1 VSSRAHASSGV
12 GQRLFLIAS
21 AVVAIAALVVAFGPT
36 AAKRVEPAT
45 AAASPFP
52 TGEPPLAAEADV
64 FRTNAGVLAIDPG
77 PAPRR
82 SAHPRTLAT
91 WRNLRAF
98 PGAPPRIPHGL
109 TPDEFQNGS
118 CNTCHER
125 GGYSQRFGAY
135 VPITPHPEMGACL
148 QCHVG
153 DGQLMAIALPSTD
166 PSARCRQCHT
176 PEAGRW
182 TESTVD
188 WRPIAWP
195 RLPRRAAAS
204 EPPPIPHTLEF
215 RANCL
220 SCHAAPAAVAE
231 IRTTHPERADCKQC
245 HLPAGEEAGEF
256 ARPARAG
263 GAHRGGAS

>member
-1 VSSRAHASSGV
+1 MSSPRTSG
-12 GQRLFLIAS
+12 GIAPRLFLIAS
-21 AVVAIAALVVAFGPT
+21 AIVAITALVVAFGDT
-36 AAKRVEPAT
+36 AAKGPAPEPT
-45 AAASPFP
+45 TVSPFP
-52 TGEPPLAAEADV
+52 TGEPPLTTEADV
-64 FRTNAGVLAIDPG
+64 FRTHAGVLAIDPG
-77 PAPRR
+77 SEPRR

-109 TPDEFQNGS
+109 TPDEVQNGG

-135 VPITPHPEMGACL
+135 VPVTPHPEMGACL

-153 DGQLMAIALPSTD
+153 DGQLMAIALPTTD

-176 PEAGRW
+176 PEAGRG
-182 TESTVD
+182 TEFTVS
-188 WRPIAWP
+188 WRPISWP
-195 RLPRRAAAS
+195 RLAPRTGGS

-215 RANCL
+215 RTNCL

-245 HLPAGEEAGEF
+245 HLPISEDTGEF
-256 ARPARAG
+256 VRPASTG
-263 GAHRGGAS
+263 GARRRGAS